1 MSKHPRTWYSCALIM
16 LLILA
21 LSGCNRNSLSK
32 APVSTATPSPSGAET
47 LYPGKISIIPV
58 GPLDDKTAAD
68 LKAAIAQLESLFRHN
83 IELAQPVALPLS
95 AYHPAKDKYH
105 AIILLKEV
113 GRKVPEEA
121 IFAVAVTA
129 KGLYSE
135 GQDEILSDFRLG
147 NKASAVISLAPIAAS
162 AAFPARL
169 KTLLGEAI
177 ARSLGLPF
185 CAGKACPFGRSVT
198 AADLDRSG
206 SVMCKNSEALLPLLL
221 QSWIFSQKTL
231 DANVAAEYQKISQ
244 SSSDPWAHLY
254 LASLYSFFKL
264 GSQSA
269 DELRKATDLAGS
281 DPLARFE
288 AAWGAYQMGA
298 YEGASNAFSALIKGK
313 VLIPESLEGK
323 AECALSL
330 KKIKEALDAYKR
342 LLKEFP
348 AYYGRALALRRV
360 GEINLSQ
367 KNYASAEE
375 ALKASLKLNPQ
386 DIDTKLSLAN
396 IYLLLKKPGQAVSLY
411 KEIQVADPANEKS
424 RLGMAYACQSEK
436 KYDEAIKELA
446 ELLYSS
452 QYRADALFETAW
464 CFIKKEKY
472 DDAVSNLETLI
483 NEFPSFNK
491 IERAHQIFGDI
502 MVEKKDFVKAGEEY
516 GLALKNNPKNVAAL
530 SGSGRLMALQGKDAE
545 ALEYLNKAV
554 ALDPG
559 DLETLYILGM
569 VYKKAG
575 KTSEA
580 VATFRKALRIDP
592 GEFRVNL
599 ELGSASVQSKNY
611 QAAVDYLKSALKT
624 SPDSKEA
631 LIQIAV
637 AYESLKRYKEERAVL
652 EKFFT
657 LAQGNNEFQQQLNW
671 ATERLK
677 KLPVNK

>member
-1 MSKHPRTWYSCALIM
+1 MSKHSRNGYSCAL
-16 LLILA
+16 LILLVLI
-21 LSGCNRNSLSK
+21 LSGCNRKSLSQS
-32 APVSTATPSPSGAET
+32 PVSTATPSPSGAEAF
-47 LYPGKISIIPV
+47 YPGKISIIPV
-58 GPLDDKTAAD
+58 GPIDDKTSAD
-68 LKAAIAQLESLFRHN
+68 IKAAIPQLERLFRHN
-83 IELAQPVALPLS
+83 IELTQPVALPPS
-95 AYHPAKDKYH
+95 AYHPVKDRYH
-105 AIILLKEV
+105 ALILLKEV

-121 IFAVAVTA
+121 ILAVAVTA

-135 GQDEILSDFRLG
+135 GQEEMLCDFRLG
-147 NKASAVISLAPIAAS
+147 NKASAVISIAPIAAS
-162 AAFPARL
+162 ATFPARL
-169 KTLLGEAI
+169 KALMGEAI
-177 ARSLGLPF
+177 ARALGLPF
-185 CAGKACPFGRSVT
+185 CAGKACLFGRSVT
-198 AADLDRSG
+198 VADLDQKG
-206 SVMCKNSEALLPLLL
+206 TVLCKNCEALAPLLL

-231 DANVAAEYQKISQ
+231 DAKVAAEYQKISQ

-269 DELRKATDLAGS
+269 DELMKATDLAGS

-298 YEGASNAFSALIKGK
+298 YGGASNAFSALIKGK

-330 KKIKEALDAYKR
+330 KKTKEALDAYKR

-375 ALKASLKLNPQ
+375 ALKASLKLNPR
-386 DIDTKLSLAN
+386 DIDTKVSLAN
-396 IYLLLKKPGQAVSLY
+396 IYLLLKKPGSAVTLF

-424 RLGMAYACQSEK
+424 RLGLAYAFKIEK

-446 ELLYSS
+446 ELLYSNN
-452 QYRADALFETAW
+452 YRAEALFETAW
-464 CFIKKEKY
+464 CFIKMEKY

-483 NEFPSFNK
+483 NEFPSFSK
-491 IERAHQIFGDI
+491 IGQAHQIFGDI
-502 MVEKKDFVKAGEEY
+502 MVEKKDLVKAGEEY
-516 GLALKNNPKNVAAL
+516 GLALKNNPRNATAL
-530 SGSGRLMALQGKDAE
+530 SGTGRIMALQGRDAE
-545 ALEYLNKAV
+545 ALACLNKAV

-575 KTSEA
+575 KTAES
-580 VATFRKALRIDP
+580 VATFRKALRINP

-599 ELGSASVQSKNY
+599 ELGSASVQSKDY
-611 QAAVDYLKSALKT
+611 QAAVDYLKSALKAK
-624 SPDSKEA
+624 SDSKEA

-677 KLPVNK
+677 NLPVK